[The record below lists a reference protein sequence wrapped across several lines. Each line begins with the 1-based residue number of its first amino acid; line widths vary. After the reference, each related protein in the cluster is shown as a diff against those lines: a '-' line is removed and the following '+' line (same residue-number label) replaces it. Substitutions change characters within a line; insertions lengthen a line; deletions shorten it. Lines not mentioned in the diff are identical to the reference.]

1 MLNKI
6 KTDKCDIA
14 EQKITEC
21 MYLINTFMLNDND
34 LSPEEFEIKYKD
46 WKEQCKGI
54 KYRNYASY
62 LESIST

>member
-1 MLNKI
+1 MCHINK
-6 KTDKCDIA
+6 TNA
-14 EQKITEC
+14 ER

-54 KYRNYASY
+54 KFRNYASY